1 MKSDQADK
9 TAVKSMNIKT
19 LCQVAGVSRS
29 TVYQYLRSGL
39 LNIPLNEGPT
49 KLRYDE
55 THLQRLQE
63 IKHFREKKK
72 LSISEIQKIFQV
84 QTPSPEDSEKSSE
97 DLKEIIVD
105 KALELISKNGFA
117 KTKISDIADALNMG
131 KGTFY
136 LYFKKKEE
144 LFLMCIE
151 RFSEVFLPKET
162 WDEIRKERDYYKRAS
177 IRMYYMLNSFP
188 DFMGIVSIVKLA
200 IRGTDP
206 ELARR
211 AMECFQVIIRPV
223 VREMERA
230 IRKNLVRD
238 LDSEFISFLMFGIGE
253 AAGYW
258 RMIRP
263 DYPITEATEKIMDF
277 IKRGLVLCVDKEIE
291 TPGATVARGTVSDLK
306 GNEILLREIRIN
318 DQDELCGKMGEGT
331 LYIDLKNIISV
342 KMEAMETVECDAH
355 ITMVSNEMVQIRV
368 DGNATL
374 SGVSS
379 FGRFSIPLSMV
390 AIVTFLHDH
399 PEG

>member
-1 MKSDQADK
+1 MNNGGPN
-9 TAVKSMNIKT
+9 TNTNRMNIKE

-39 LNIPLNEGPT
+39 LHMPLKEGPT

-63 IKHFREKKK
+63 VKHFREKKK
-72 LSISEIQKIFQV
+72 LSISEIQKFFQV
-84 QTPSPEDSEKSSE
+84 ETPRQEDMENNAE
-97 DLKEIIVD
+97 DLKHVIVD
-105 KALELISKNGFA
+105 KALELISMKGFA

-144 LFLMCIE
+144 LFLKCIE
-151 RFSEVFLPKET
+151 RFSDVFLPKEK
-162 WDEIRKERDYYKRAS
+162 WDEIRKERDYLKRAN
-177 IRMYYMLNSFP
+177 IRMYYMLESFP
-188 DFMGIVSIVKLA
+188 DFMGIVGIVKLA

-223 VREMERA
+223 AREMERA
-230 IRKNLVRD
+230 IRTGAIRE
-238 LDSEFISFLMFGIGE
+238 LDNEFISFLMFGIGE

-258 RMIRP
+258 RMLRP

-277 IKRGLVLCVDKEIE
+277 IKYGIVPRNAERRESPD
-291 TPGATVARGTVSDLK
+291 ATTVQGTVGDLK
-306 GNEILLREIRIN
+306 GNRIQLQQIHIN
-318 DQDELCGKMGEGT
+318 DQEELWGKMGGGT
-331 LYIDLKNIISV
+331 LYIDLQNIMSIEMKANAAEHLALV
-342 KMEAMETVECDAH
+342 
-355 ITMVSNEMVQIRV
+355 TMVSKETVQITV
-368 DGNATL
+368 DGTTTL

-379 FGRFSIPLSMV
+379 FGRFSIPLSEV
-390 AIVTFLHDH
+390 SLVTISLMQS
-399 PEG
+399 